1 MSSSRYLIIAILV
14 SSLIL
19 AAGCTGRAGTAV
31 PATPAPEAKTFESL
45 ALTSSEIPQNFT
57 LQESRAKNPAE
68 VSKLA
73 RDLGW
78 QQGYV
83 VRFTRPP
90 EGTSGQT
97 EILQTITRYPAN
109 NIHVIAALAE
119 KQDRSDNTMI
129 FTNLSSPALGSYS
142 RAFSG
147 TVITLMIPEPDNGNP
162 LGSGS
167 VGATVQQDFIE
178 IIFSKG
184 DILEVLRMTGPDS
197 DYSTLASLA
206 QKAYISFPNRRC
218 SMPGTPGR
226 EDGFSPALFS

>member
-1 MSSSRYLIIAILV
+1 MSCSPTLIVAILV
-14 SSLIL
+14 CSLIF

-31 PATPAPEAKTFESL
+31 PIAPTPAHITLESL
-45 ALTSSEIPQNFT
+45 VLTPSEVPQNFT
-57 LQESRAKNPAE
+57 LAESRAKNVTD

-78 QQGYV
+78 KQGYV
-83 VRFTRPP
+83 VRFTRPS
-90 EGTSGQT
+90 EGISGPT
-97 EILQTITRYPAN
+97 EILQTVTLYPAK
-109 NIHVIAALAE
+109 NIPAIAELAE
-119 KQDRSDNTMI
+119 KQERSDKNMLLS
-129 FTNLSSPALGSYS
+129 NLSSPPLGSYS

-197 DYSTLASLA
+197 DYSILSSLA
-206 QKAYISFPNRRC
+206 QKAYNKIP
-218 SMPGTPGR
+218 
-226 EDGFSPALFS
+226 